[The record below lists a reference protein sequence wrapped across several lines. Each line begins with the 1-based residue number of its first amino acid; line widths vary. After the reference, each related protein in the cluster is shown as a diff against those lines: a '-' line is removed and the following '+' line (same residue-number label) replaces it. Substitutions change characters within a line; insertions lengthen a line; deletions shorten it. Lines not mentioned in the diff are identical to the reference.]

1 MGPTGYVLLIIVAA
15 CIIALICISKK
26 RKALDEESYSK
37 TPPTSIP
44 SAEKATTPNVT
55 KEAESLS
62 GATQNTIYEFK
73 AKKATRLCPFCD
85 GENGTGAATCIICG
99 RNLS

>member
-26 RKALDEESYSK
+26 RKALDEESYIK
-37 TPPTSIP
+37 TPPPSIP
-44 SAEKATTPNVT
+44 STARAATSDVP
-55 KEAESLS
+55 KEAEMFS
-62 GATQNTIYEFK
+62 GAAQNTIYEFK
-73 AKKATRLCPFCD
+73 SKSAIRLCPFCD
-85 GENGTGAATCIICG
+85 GENSTGAATCIICG

>member
-26 RKALDEESYSK
+26 RKALDEESYIK
-37 TPPTSIP
+37 TPPPSIP
-44 SAEKATTPNVT
+44 SAESATTSNVP
-55 KEAESLS
+55 KETETLS
-62 GATQNTIYEFK
+62 GPAQNTIYEFK
-73 AKKATRLCPFCD
+73 TTRTIRLCPFCD
-85 GENGTGAATCIICG
+85 GENSTGAATCIICG